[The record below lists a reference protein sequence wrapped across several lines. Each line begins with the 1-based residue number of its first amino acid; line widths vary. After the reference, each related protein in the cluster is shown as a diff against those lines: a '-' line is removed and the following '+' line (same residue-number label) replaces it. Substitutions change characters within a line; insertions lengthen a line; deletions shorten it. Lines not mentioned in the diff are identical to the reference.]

1 MTRNVIAALRL
12 SLQDHLSLRKSRL
25 ESFCVLVVG
34 VLLSRTVNLSHLACM
49 FPTAAEVASNYRRLQ
64 RFFEQVILDGHQLAR
79 VMVRIAGLG
88 AGPWLLAL
96 DRTCWTFGRHDVN
109 VLMLAI
115 IRNGIAILVMW
126 DVLDR
131 PGNSTTAQRSAVL
144 SRFCA
149 VFGETAIAGLIAD
162 REFIGTAWMTSL
174 AEKDIPFILRIK
186 DAFQVCLAD
195 GRHGQVR
202 SLFRK
207 IGVGGRRYLR
217 EDCRLGSRDSSLGPP
232 LKLAATRLVSGELLA
247 VATNTDPKIAL
258 AQYRRRW
265 EIETLFAALKTRGFN
280 LEDTHLVHPARI
292 GKLLAVLAVA
302 FAFAH
307 ATGEWQT
314 KQRPIV
320 IKVHNRRAQ
329 SVFRLGFDLLRKTLL
344 EGSEAAVRCW
354 RLLIA
359 GRPLR
364 PIPPR
369 PSPQLNA
376 S

>member
-12 SLQDHLSLRKSRL
+12 SLRDHLSLRKSRL

-96 DRTCWTFGRHDVN
+96 DRTCWTLGRHDVN
-109 VLMLAI
+109 VLMLAV
-115 IRNGIAILVMW
+115 IRNGIAIPVMW

-131 PGNSTTAQRSAVL
+131 PGNSTTAQRSALL

-149 VFGETAIAGLIAD
+149 VFGESAIAGLIAD

-174 AEKDIPFILRIK
+174 AERDIPFILRIK
-186 DAFQVCLAD
+186 DTFHVRLVD
-195 GRHGQVR
+195 GRQCQVR

-207 IGVGGRRYLR
+207 IRVGGRRYIR

-232 LKLAATRLVSGELLA
+232 LKLAATRLASGDLLV

-265 EIETLFAALKTRGFN
+265 EIETLFAATKTRGFN
-280 LEDTHLVHPARI
+280 LEDTHLVHPDRI

-307 ATGEWQT
+307 ATGEWQA
-314 KQRPIV
+314 KHRPII
-320 IKVHNRRAQ
+320 IKTHKRRAQ
-329 SVFRLGFDLLRKTLL
+329 SIFRVGFDLLRKILL
-344 EGSEAAVRCW
+344 TAPNEAISWWQRV
-354 RLLIA
+354 ITNQ
-359 GRPLR
+359 PLR
-364 PIPPR
+364 PIR
-369 PSPQLNA
+369 LNGSPQLN
-376 S
+376 SS

>member
-109 VLMLAI
+109 VLMLAV
-115 IRNGIAILVMW
+115 IRNGIAIPVMW

-186 DAFQVCLAD
+186 DTFQVCLAD

-369 PSPQLNA
+369 LSPQLKC

>member
-12 SLQDHLSLRKSRL
+12 SLRDHLSLRKSRL

-96 DRTCWTFGRHDVN
+96 DRTCWTLGRHDVN
-109 VLMLAI
+109 VLMLAV
-115 IRNGIAILVMW
+115 IRNGIAIPVMW

-131 PGNSTTAQRSAVL
+131 PGNSTTAQQSALL

-149 VFGETAIAGLIAD
+149 VFGEAAIAGLIAD
-162 REFIGTAWMTSL
+162 REFIGTAWMSFL
-174 AEKDIPFILRIK
+174 VQKDIPFILRIK
-186 DAFQVCLAD
+186 DTFQVCLAD
-195 GRHGQVR
+195 GRHCPVG

-207 IGVGGRRYLR
+207 VGVGGRRYIR
-217 EDCRLGSRDSSLGPP
+217 EDCRLGSRVSTLGPP
-232 LKLAATRLVSGELLA
+232 LKLAATRLVSGDLLV
-247 VATNTDPKIAL
+247 VATNTDPQIAL

-265 EIETLFAALKTRGFN
+265 EIETLFAATKTRGFN
-280 LEDTHLVHPARI
+280 FEDTHLIHPDRI

-307 ATGEWQT
+307 ATGEWQA
-314 KQRPIV
+314 KHRPII
-320 IKVHNRRAQ
+320 IKTHKRRAQ
-329 SVFRLGFDLLRKTLL
+329 SIFRVGFDLLRKILL
-344 EGSEAAVRCW
+344 AAHDEAISW
-354 RLLIA
+354 WQLLIA
-359 GRPLR
+359 GQ
-364 PIPPR
+364 PPR
-369 PSPQLNA
+369 PIRLHGSPQLN
-376 S
+376 SS

>member
-12 SLQDHLSLRKSRL
+12 SLRDHLSLRKSRL

-96 DRTCWTFGRHDVN
+96 DRTCWTFGRHNVN

-115 IRNGIAILVMW
+115 IRNGIAIPVMW

-131 PGNSTTAQRSAVL
+131 PGNSTTAQRSALL

-186 DAFQVCLAD
+186 DTFQVCLAD
-195 GRHGQVR
+195 GRHCQVR

-207 IGVGGRRYLR
+207 IGVGGRRYIR

-232 LKLAATRLVSGELLA
+232 LKLAATRLVSGDLLV

-280 LEDTHLVHPARI
+280 LEDTHLVHPDRI

-307 ATGEWQT
+307 ATGEWQA

-320 IKVHNRRAQ
+320 LKVHNRRAQ

-364 PIPPR
+364 PIPPHL
-369 PSPQLNA
+369 SPQLKC

>member
-12 SLQDHLSLRKSRL
+12 SLRDHLSLRKSRL

-49 FPTAAEVASNYRRLQ
+49 FPTAAEVASNDRRLQ

-96 DRTCWTFGRHDVN
+96 DRTCWTLGRHDVN
-109 VLMLAI
+109 VLMLAV
-115 IRNGIAILVMW
+115 IRNGIAIPVMW

-131 PGNSTTAQRSAVL
+131 PGNSTTAQQSALL

-149 VFGETAIAGLIAD
+149 VFGEAAIAGLIAD
-162 REFIGTAWMTSL
+162 REFIGTAWMSFL
-174 AEKDIPFILRIK
+174 VQKDIPFILRIK
-186 DAFQVCLAD
+186 DTFQVCLAD
-195 GRHGQVR
+195 GRHCPVG

-207 IGVGGRRYLR
+207 VGVGGRRYIR
-217 EDCRLGSRDSSLGPP
+217 EDCRLGSRVSTLGPP
-232 LKLAATRLVSGELLA
+232 LKLAATRLVSGDLLV

-265 EIETLFAALKTRGFN
+265 EIETLFAALKARGFN
-280 LEDTHLVHPARI
+280 LEDPHLVHPDRI

-307 ATGEWQT
+307 AIGEWQT
-314 KQRPIV
+314 KQRPIAL
-320 IKVHNRRAQ
+320 KVHNRRAQ

-344 EGSEAAVRCW
+344 EANEAAVPCW
-354 RLLIA
+354 RLLVA

-364 PIPPR
+364 PIPPHL
-369 PSPQLNA
+369 SPQLKC